1 MTIIYQK
8 YYQGPRMQG
17 RRESEFLDRINGVF
31 IYFVACAIRHCL
43 KLWKT
48 GELKQGAP
56 ISITDM
62 SYRAAPLQRFKR
74 LVEFKCQL
82 LLLTATLPLTEEPQ
96 FVNTMG
102 LTSEMRLQT
111 MRCATG
117 WPNLH
122 CRVLGIPRAVGRN
135 CDILGPPLMNLLR
148 ERAILALGERGI
160 ILCLFVHDLEVY
172 QSMIHRNGALCY
184 QPQIYHSKLGESLRS
199 NTLAKWLDIG
209 GWILATKGL
218 GVGIDVPKL
227 RMVIHMSFGQ
237 QDTLME
243 YSQQVGRAAWDGISG
258 FCYCL
263 HVHEDPESMS
273 TALTPGSEALSNYL
287 YATAC
292 RRQTLGAYLDS
303 EAAICGAGDSPCDF
317 CDDTL
322 SWGLTPP

>member
-1 MTIIYQK
+1 VTIIYQK

-82 LLLTATLPLTEEPQ
+82 LLLTATLPPTEEPQ

-102 LTSEMRLQT
+102 LTPEMHLQT
-111 MRCATG
+111 MRYPTG
-117 WPNLH
+117 RPNLH
-122 CRVLGIPRAVGRN
+122 FRVLGIPRATRWGQGMGRN
-135 CDILGPPLMNLLR
+135 CDIVGPPLMDLLR
-148 ERAILALGERGI
+148 ERTILARGERGI
-160 ILCLFVHDLEVY
+160 IFCPFVHDLEVY
-172 QSMIHRNGALCY
+172 QSMIHRYGALSY
-184 QPQIYHSKLGESLRS
+184 QPGIYHSKLDESLRS

-218 GVGIDVPKL
+218 GVGVDVPKL
-227 RMVIHMSFGQ
+227 RMVIHMGFGW

-243 YSQQVGRAAWDGISG
+243 YSQQVGRAARDGTPG

-263 HVHEDPESMS
+263 HV
-273 TALTPGSEALSNYL
+273 
-287 YATAC
+287 
-292 RRQTLGAYLDS
+292 R
-303 EAAICGAGDSPCDF
+303 
-317 CDDTL
+317 
-322 SWGLTPP
+322 